1 MHVALS
7 VVVVEDHDG
16 GHHAAGHHEHDAVEV
31 SSCGKFPI
39 TSCIIVYHDIIQIM
53 KEKRKNF

>member
-1 MHVALS
+1 MSFMLP

-31 SSCGKFPI
+31 RSCNLGMNIGF
-39 TSCIIVYHDIIQIM
+39 M
-53 KEKRKNF
+53 K